1 MNKIVIHENASADWF
16 MQNGSYGKVQLG
28 GDLNAL
34 LQDFQSRGID
44 VARALDNP
52 SFFVEYQ
59 PIIIRCVGA
68 LILVAIIAIF

>member
-16 MQNGSYGKVQLG
+16 MTNGSYGKVQLG

-52 SFFVEYQ
+52 SFFQEY
-59 PIIIRCVGA
+59 
-68 LILVAIIAIF
+68 